1 MANFVDRKYE
11 SDLLGLVI
19 QVRMSDQEAA
29 VYGTEPAAARDS
41 KLHAFNGGSKR
52 KFGIHARG
60 LILKRT
66 TGTAPD
72 LRVRRTFLPKPT
84 VTSWEGVALDST
96 VTIASV
102 DWTVDSK
109 TAETAA

>member
-1 MANFVDRKYE
+1 MANFVDKKYE

-19 QVRMSDQEAA
+19 QVRMSDAEAD
-29 VYGTEPAAARDS
+29 VYGTEPTAVRDS
-41 KLHAFNGGSKR
+41 RLHAFNGGSRR

-84 VTSWEGVALDST
+84 VALWEAVELDSA
-96 VTIASV
+96 VTIGTIS
-102 DWTVDSK
+102 WTVDSK
-109 TAETAA
+109 VAETAS